1 MSATSHH
8 TLQTSPTQIV
18 ELDVSKDIPS
28 EKKISTYASE
38 QANNSSVLAEVLE
51 IAQSRKLPGPEG
63 EIISLPKN
71 IARLNHLEL
80 LFYLTH
86 HMKPILTSET
96 GFNYGMTASAFLCAH
111 ALNNLKG
118 GHVPIQ
124 NRALDI
130 NDGVGAY
137 TLKRLRMENY
147 QIMEHEPCIVLPE
160 MLLQRLA
167 PDLRLAYINGNDAYD
182 EAMLEF
188 YYLDRQTLP
197 TGIIAINTHQ
207 STERKDLLKFIK
219 KFRPEYK
226 IAETDCGIALIQRER
241 LPDHHPLDPASI

>member
-1 MSATSHH
+1 MKAKTTPDLNDLSETTVAT
-8 TLQTSPTQIV
+8 LNINK
-18 ELDVSKDIPS
+18 EIPS
-28 EKKISTYASE
+28 GKKIASYVAE

-51 IAQSRKLPGPEG
+51 IAKSRKLETPDGG
-63 EIISLPKN
+63 VLTLPKET
-71 IARLNHLEL
+71 ARLDQLEL

-86 HMKPILTSET
+86 KMKPILTSET

-111 ALNNLKG
+111 ALNHLKG

-130 NDGVGAY
+130 NKGVGAH

-147 QIMEHEPCIVLPE
+147 QIMEHEPSIVLPE

-167 PDLRLAYINGNDAYD
+167 PDLRLAYINGDDLYD

-188 YYLDRQTLP
+188 YYYDRQTLP
-197 TGIIAINTHQ
+197 NGIIALN
-207 STERKDLLKFIK
+207 SYKSKERKDVIKFIK
-219 KFRPEYK
+219 KYRPSYSV
-226 IAETDCGIALIQRER
+226 AETDCGITLIQRTS
-241 LPDHHPLDPASI
+241 LPHSPHSS